1 MGTFSKAIAMTGAFI
16 SASKE
21 IIKLLR
27 FFARPYIFSA
37 ALPPV
42 ALLAVHGALDVIEN
56 EPERRERLLKNVR
69 YLVSLLEGFE
79 LAAPPRA
86 AIVSVMVPEWM
97 NIRAANYMFH
107 QQGIFLSAIEYPAVP
122 ENKQRFRVSV
132 MVNHTR
138 KDLERL
144 AAAFKTVWA
153 EPKVRVARG

>member
-1 MGTFSKAIAMTGAFI
+1 MR
-16 SASKE
+16 AS
-21 IIKLLR
+21 R
-27 FFARPYIFSA
+27 FSA

-56 EPERRERLLKNVR
+56 EPERRQLLRKNVR

-79 LAAPPRA
+79 LAAPPGA

-97 NIRAANYMFH
+97 NIRAANYILH
-107 QQGIFLSAIEYPAVP
+107 QQGIFLGAIEYPAVP

-138 KDLERL
+138 QDLERL
-144 AAAFKTVWA
+144 ADAFKTVWS
-153 EPKVRVARG
+153 EPKVRVAKG